1 VGYWY
6 FMGFGKKDAKDDK
19 KVRDEKKEK
28 EQAKKK
34 DDDVDTTTGPVTA
47 ATVSGFTIGM

>member
-1 VGYWY
+1 
-6 FMGFGKKDAKDDK
+6 MGFGKKDAEDEK

-34 DDDVDTTTGPVTA
+34 DDEIDTTTGAITA
-47 ATVSGFTIGM
+47 ATVSGFTIGR